1 MDVSSQHPIYQ
12 RGAAFFRHSGGSQF
26 PEPCGLNLYRGQFD
40 FTNFTTQEHDFNLA
54 IHPYPDGLFW
64 TVRIP
69 DELVSVH
76 LGAGTASMHFTDQAV
91 LDFGRISNA
100 LANGPSVAATVSY
113 DLEWSGVQQ
122 RSQIRDD
129 AQGYA
134 GQFML
139 TDATI
144 NWTAHAA
151 NGFSFTSDTAGQ
163 STVFAQLGQERNG
176 VFFP

>member
-1 MDVSSQHPIYQ
+1 
-12 RGAAFFRHSGGSQF
+12 
-26 PEPCGLNLYRGQFD
+26 
-40 FTNFTTQEHDFNLA
+40 
-54 IHPYPDGLFW
+54 
-64 TVRIP
+64 VRIP
-69 DELVSVH
+69 DEHVGVH

-91 LDFGRISNA
+91 MDFGSIPNA

-113 DLEWSGVQQ
+113 DLEWSGVSQ

-134 GQFML
+134 GQFLL

-144 NWTAHAA
+144 NWTAQAA

-163 STVFAQLGQERNG
+163 STVYAQLGHERNG

>member
-1 MDVSSQHPIYQ
+1 MAVLSGVMDVSSQHPIYQ

-26 PEPCGLNLYRGQFD
+26 PEPCGLDLYRGLFD
-40 FTNFTTQEHDFNLA
+40 FTNFTTQEHDFNLG

-69 DELVSVH
+69 DEHVGVH

-91 LDFGRISNA
+91 MDFGRIPNA
-100 LANGPSVAATVSY
+100 LANGPSVAATVSC
-113 DLEWSGVQQ
+113 DLEWSGVSQ

-134 GQFML
+134 GQVL
-139 TDATI
+139 LKDATL
-144 NWTAHAA
+144 NCTTRAAH
-151 NGFSFTSDTAGQ
+151 GFSFHSH
-163 STVFAQLGQERNG
+163 
-176 VFFP
+176 